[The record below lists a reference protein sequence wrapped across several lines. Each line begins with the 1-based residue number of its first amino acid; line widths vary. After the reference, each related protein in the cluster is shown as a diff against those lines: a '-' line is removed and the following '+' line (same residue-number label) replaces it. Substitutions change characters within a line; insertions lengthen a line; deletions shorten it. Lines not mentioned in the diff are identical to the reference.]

1 MNTLV
6 MNQLTIEQ
14 KMKSKNLIPFI
25 MATLLCLLT
34 QLVLAT
40 DRNPEK
46 RNRPNIVIIL
56 VDDMGFSDIGCY
68 GAEIDTPNL
77 DGLAGNGLRFTQFYN
92 SGRC

>member
-1 MNTLV
+1 
-6 MNQLTIEQ
+6 
-14 KMKSKNLIPFI
+14 MKSKNLIPFI

-34 QLVLAT
+34 QLALAT

-68 GAEIDTPNL
+68 GAETV
-77 DGLAGNGLRFTQFYN
+77 
-92 SGRC
+92 S